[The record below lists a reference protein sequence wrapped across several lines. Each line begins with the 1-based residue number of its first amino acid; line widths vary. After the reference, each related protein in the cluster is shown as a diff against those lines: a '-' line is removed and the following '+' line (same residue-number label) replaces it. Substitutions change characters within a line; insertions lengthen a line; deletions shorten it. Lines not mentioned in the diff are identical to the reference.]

1 MRWGYDASGSLG
13 ATYLMRKQY
22 SNKIKGLCLLAMISL
37 GQGLFA
43 QTTLPLGQYT
53 ELLPHF
59 NPASL
64 ALGSELYLRA
74 VHNRQLE
81 GLEGASKS
89 FLVMG
94 DMPISW
100 LGVRQGLG
108 VQMSNQQ
115 IGLFKDTELT
125 ARYAL
130 RLKLGK
136 SYLQVG
142 LGGSI
147 ISSTFEGSKVFIPG
161 GVEGLSPTDS
171 ALPAGDVSGRG
182 IDAQL
187 GVYYQAERYYA
198 GLSVNQLL
206 APDIVLDN
214 LYRRERIRSYT
225 LVAGYNYRTLSGR
238 WQLQPSVLAQIDER
252 QFYRVDLR
260 LDTWYADR
268 FRVALLYR
276 PSLAVGLGLG
286 MRFGKG
292 YIGYQYE
299 LPTTEL
305 RRASWGN
312 HELVATYSMPI
323 DLSGGKKPTYKS
335 IRLL

>member
-1 MRWGYDASGSLG
+1 
-13 ATYLMRKQY
+13 MRKQY
-22 SNKIKGLCLLAMISL
+22 SNTIKSLCLLATMLSS
-37 GQGLFA
+37 GQRLFA
-43 QTTLPLGQYT
+43 QTTLPVGQYT

-59 NPASL
+59 NPASI
-64 ALGSELYLRA
+64 APGSELYLRA

-94 DMPISW
+94 DMPVSW
-100 LGVRQGLG
+100 MGLRQGVG
-108 VQMSNQQ
+108 IQMSNEQ

-125 ARYAL
+125 ARYAI

-136 SYLQVG
+136 GYLQVG

-147 ISSTFEGSKVFIPG
+147 ISSTFEGSKIFIPG

-182 IDAQL
+182 IDGQVGL
-187 GVYYQAERYYA
+187 YYQTNRYYIGISA
-198 GLSVNQLL
+198 NQLL
-206 APDIVLDN
+206 APNIMLDN
-214 LYRRERIRSYT
+214 LYHRERTRSYT
-225 LVAGYNYRTLSGR
+225 LVAGYTHRTLSGK
-238 WQLQPSVLAQIDER
+238 WQWQPSVLAQIDER
-252 QFYRVDLR
+252 QFYRVDMR

-276 PSLAVGLGLG
+276 PTLAVGLGLG

-312 HELVATYSMPI
+312 HEILATYSMPI
-323 DLSGGKKPTYKS
+323 ELS
-335 IRLL
+335 